1 MSRDPFRVLA
11 VPGSLRSGSLNRRL
25 LEAVAEQAP
34 EDVEVILFE
43 GLGDLPHFDEDLD
56 TRPGPAVV
64 EDLRARMHGVDGILI
79 ATPEYNSSIPGV
91 LKNALDWA
99 SRPYGTGPLVGRPVA
114 VVGVSP
120 SAFGAVWA
128 AAEVRKVLTA
138 SGARVVETELGVKK
152 ANTLLDDAGRFA
164 DGDTVTAALGL
175 IAELREVAA
184 EAAAEAE
191 AESAAV

>member
-25 LEAVAEQAP
+25 LESVAERAP
-34 EDVEVILFE
+34 QDVEIVLYE
-43 GLGDLPHFDEDLD
+43 GLGGLPHFDQDLD
-56 TRPGPAVV
+56 TRPGPEAV
-64 EDLRARMHGVDGILI
+64 EDLRARMFAADGILI

-114 VVGVSP
+114 VAGVSP

-128 AAEVRKVLTA
+128 AAEARKALTA
-138 SGARVVETELGVKK
+138 SGARVVETELGVRK
-152 ANTLLDDAGRFA
+152 ADTLVGEDGRFDDA
-164 DGDTVTAALGL
+164 TVDAVLEL
-175 IAELREVAA
+175 VAELRAVAA
-184 EAAAEAE
+184 QAAAEAE
-191 AESAAV
+191 AEEAFA

>member
-25 LEAVAEQAP
+25 LETVAERAP
-34 EDVEVILFE
+34 EDVEIVLYD
-43 GLGDLPHFDEDLD
+43 GLGGLPHFDADLD
-56 TRPGPAVV
+56 TRPGPEAV
-64 EDLRARMHGVDGILI
+64 EDLRARMFAADGILI

-99 SRPYGTGPLVGRPVA
+99 SRPYGTAALVGRPAA

-138 SGARVVETELGVKK
+138 SGARVVDAELGVKK
-152 ANTLLDDAGRFA
+152 ADSLVDEHGRFDDA
-164 DGDTVTAALGL
+164 TVDAVLGL
-175 IAELREVAA
+175 VAGLREVAA

-191 AESAAV
+191 ADAALA

>member
-1 MSRDPFRVLA
+1 VSRDPFRVLA
-11 VPGSLRSGSLNRRL
+11 VAGSLRSGSLNRRL

-34 EDVEVILFE
+34 EDVEVILYE

-56 TRPGPAVV
+56 VRPGPGAV

-114 VVGVSP
+114 VAGVSP

-152 ANTLLDDAGRFA
+152 ANTLVDEHGRFTDA
-164 DGDTVTAALGL
+164 DTVAAALGL
-175 IAELREVAA
+175 VSALRDVSAQAAA
-184 EAAAEAE
+184 EAA
-191 AESAAV
+191 SV

>member
-25 LEAVAEQAP
+25 LETVAERAP
-34 EDVEVILFE
+34 GDVEVVLYD
-43 GLGDLPHFDEDLD
+43 GLGDLPHFDADLD
-56 TRPGPAVV
+56 TRPGPAAV
-64 EDLRARMHGVDGILI
+64 EDLRARMAAADALLV

-99 SRPYGTGPLVGRPVA
+99 SRPYGTGPLVGRPAAVA
-114 VVGVSP
+114 GVSP

-138 SGARVVETELGVKK
+138 SGARVVETELGVPK
-152 ANTLLDDAGRFA
+152 ADAHVDAHGRFDDA
-164 DGDTVTAALGL
+164 TVAAVLGL
-175 IAELREVAA
+175 IAELRDTAA
-184 EAAAEAE
+184 QAAAEAE
-191 AESAAV
+191 ADAALA

>member
-34 EDVEVILFE
+34 EDVEVTLFE
-43 GLGDLPHFDEDLD
+43 GLGDLPHFNEDLD
-56 TRPGPAVV
+56 TRPGPAAV

-120 SAFGAVWA
+120 SAFGAVWS

-164 DGDTVTAALGL
+164 DGDTVAAALGL
-175 IAELREVAA
+175 ITGLREVAA
-184 EAAAEAE
+184 EAAAEA
-191 AESAAV
+191 AADSAVA